1 MRHFSLSVTDV
12 IGPLGFL
19 FRPHVSVFLPLSK
32 QRREQATW
40 DECKHTDLHRCRGL
54 ELGGEGVS
62 NRAANLSVPKMAGSE
77 GFGAQLA
84 VAGNRVIGIVAE
96 NMWQAVGD
104 WVFD

>member
-1 MRHFSLSVTDV
+1 
-12 IGPLGFL
+12 
-19 FRPHVSVFLPLSK
+19 
-32 QRREQATW
+32 
-40 DECKHTDLHRCRGL
+40 
-54 ELGGEGVS
+54 
-62 NRAANLSVPKMAGSE
+62 MAGSE